1 MTDEK
6 ILEYTEKVQ
15 KLLDRD
21 HICADVYPHY
31 GLPVVVIDIHWGDW
45 KHDHGRAKWL
55 VSQHGGNLIGSKVTE
70 ENGSDCYSAEHYFY
84 FGDGWKDGD
93 END

>member
-31 GLPVVVIDIHWGDW
+31 GLPVVVIDIHWGGLEARPRSCQMACLTAW
-45 KHDHGRAKWL
+45 RESHRE
-55 VSQHGGNLIGSKVTE
+55 Q
-70 ENGSDCYSAEHYFY
+70 
-84 FGDGWKDGD
+84 GD
-93 END
+93 